1 MIEDIKSKENMKGT
15 FRPPDPS
22 PEILALPKCNL
33 HSHLEG
39 SVRPATFR
47 ELALQQGI
55 ILREEGSCVED
66 MLQVNGSET
75 SLADY
80 LAKIAVSYS
89 VLKNPDAM
97 RRVAY
102 EAAEDAFNDGV
113 VYLELRFGPVTHITP
128 HFTIQQCIESVLEGL
143 QEAESKYGII
153 CRLIVAALRHHDPA
167 INLDLAQIA
176 ASYQKFGVVGFDLAG
191 DEATY
196 PASLHQKALLSARE
210 SGLGLTVHA
219 GEASGAEEVMYA
231 VKVLGASRI
240 GHGISSS
247 ESTELLEELRAKQ
260 IMLEICPTSNIHT
273 TAVSSLDQHPVRFF
287 YDYGIP
293 ISISDD
299 DPITSDT
306 RVSKELTLLQD
317 HFDFSLEEI
326 KKLQLTALE
335 HSFLMEESL
344 RHEIKKRI
352 ENYPL

>member
-1 MIEDIKSKENMKGT
+1 MEGT
-15 FRPPDPS
+15 FRSPDPS

-47 ELALQQGI
+47 ELALQQG
-55 ILREEGSCVED
+55 LAFRDEDSCVED

-80 LAKIAVSYS
+80 LAKIAVNYS
-89 VLKNPDAM
+89 VLKDPDAM

-113 VYLELRFGPVTHITP
+113 VYLELRFGPVTHSTP
-128 HFTIQQCIESVLEGL
+128 QFPIQRCIESVLEGL
-143 QEAESKYGII
+143 QEAETKYGII

-176 ASYQKFGVVGFDLAG
+176 VTYQKFGVVGFDLAG
-191 DEATY
+191 DEAAY
-196 PASLHQKALLSARE
+196 PASLHQKALLLARE

-219 GEASGAEEVMYA
+219 GEASGAKEVMFA
-231 VKVLGASRI
+231 VRVLGASRI
-240 GHGISSS
+240 GHGIRST
-247 ESTELLEELRAKQ
+247 ESTELLQLLREKQ
-260 IMLEICPTSNIHT
+260 ILLEVCPTSNIHT
-273 TAVSSLDQHPVRFF
+273 KAVPALDQHPVRFF
-287 YDYGIP
+287 YDYGI
-293 ISISDD
+293 SIAIGDD

-306 RVSKELTLLQD
+306 RVSKELTLIRD
-317 HFDFSLEEI
+317 HFGFSLEEI
-326 KKLQLTALE
+326 KRLQLTALE
-335 HSFLMEESL
+335 HSFLREESL
-344 RHEIKKRI
+344 RHEIKIRI